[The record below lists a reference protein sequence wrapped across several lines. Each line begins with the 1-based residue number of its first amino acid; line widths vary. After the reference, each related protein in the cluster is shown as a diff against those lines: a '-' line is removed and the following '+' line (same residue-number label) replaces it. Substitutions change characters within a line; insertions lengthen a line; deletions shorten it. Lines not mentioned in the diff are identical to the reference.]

1 MFANTSSPSMS
12 FGFPDVCKTIVGPAI
27 VPIPYPNIAMSA
39 MAIPTVLNVF
49 IMAMPVH
56 NLMTMTPLTN
66 GDNAGIA
73 GGLISQIMMGPSKH
87 LKGSVKVFKSGM
99 PTTRMLDPTGQNGML
114 PNVPGITLSPSQVKT
129 LIMT

>member
-1 MFANTSSPSMS
+1 
-12 FGFPDVCKTIVGPAI
+12 
-27 VPIPYPNIAMSA
+27 
-39 MAIPTVLNVF
+39 
-49 IMAMPVH
+49 
-56 NLMTMTPLTN
+56 MTPLTN

>member
-1 MFANTSSPSMS
+1 MS

-73 GGLISQIMMGPSKH
+73 GGLISQLMMGPSKH
-87 LKGSVKVFKSGM
+87 M
-99 PTTRMLDPTGQNGML
+99 
-114 PNVPGITLSPSQVKT
+114 
-129 LIMT
+129 